1 MLGRGKWNF
10 YDISRA
16 QCKRP
21 CISCVNC
28 INGKGIQARNP
39 IFTLPTVSVYLIHLK
54 MGKEM
59 VVNISATAGANY
71 VIRTTPGSSR
81 STLLKVP
88 ALPPCRPAVELRLP
102 DRLRYDVDD
111 VGLILDLPPRVV
123 PSSKLDPGPFE
134 VHSKG

>member
-1 MLGRGKWNF
+1 MIESQLIWTAVHPGT
-10 YDISRA
+10 
-16 QCKRP
+16 
-21 CISCVNC
+21 
-28 INGKGIQARNP
+28 RNP

-102 DRLRYDVDD
+102 DRLRYDVND

-123 PSSKLDPGPFE
+123 PSSKFDPGPFE